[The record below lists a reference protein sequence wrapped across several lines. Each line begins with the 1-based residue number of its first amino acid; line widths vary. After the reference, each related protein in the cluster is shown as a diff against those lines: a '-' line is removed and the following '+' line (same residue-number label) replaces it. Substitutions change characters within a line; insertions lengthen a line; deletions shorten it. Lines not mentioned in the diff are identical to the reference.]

1 MLTIR
6 ANRYAT
12 ILLTQKK
19 TEDSYRWYKKGR
31 QALPFFGRSA
41 TTTATDADAGST
53 DEDRVKMQM
62 QLDVQTLGADAES
75 LGVDVEGS
83 EVFAS
88 LRNATKDAPTAP
100 VAGAVEEKQ

>member
-1 MLTIR
+1 MLRFI
-6 ANRYAT
+6 AYPFFLNRYAT

-31 QALPFFGRSA
+31 QALPFFGRGA
-41 TTTATDADAGST
+41 TGAEEGAST

-62 QLDVQTLGADAES
+62 QLDVQTLGKDAES

-83 EVFAS
+83 EAFGS
-88 LRNATKDAPTAP
+88 LRNATADVAPA
-100 VAGAVEEKQ
+100 EK